1 MHNLFF
7 KNKPV
12 LLVNAMHKA
21 GTHMLT
27 DAIAEAI
34 PLKYNERGIYN
45 HAFSRTWPEAK
56 SEKNTSAQDVIR
68 FLTDEAWPGEI
79 IRGHVEYDEG
89 IAQRL
94 CKGDVLHVLV
104 IRKPLD
110 TLLSLANWW
119 ERHNEIPTVAFTTYQ
134 SIADPEEKLRFLLS
148 GVYNGTQIW
157 PDLVTRLAH
166 YRSWLDD
173 ENTLVLRYEDLLK
186 EPERCAKLLKEHL
199 KMSFNEKR
207 FVKKLAHRGS
217 RTFTR
222 PEDKVFKTLPPEIIE
237 AYKRLGGPELE
248 KDLGYLN

>member
-1 MHNLFF
+1 
-7 KNKPV
+7 
-12 LLVNAMHKA
+12 MHKA

-134 SIADPEEKLRFLLS
+134 SISDAENKLQFLLT
-148 GVYNGTQIW
+148 GGYQGKQIW
-157 PDLVTRLAH
+157 PDLVTRLA
-166 YRSWLDD
+166 YYKNWLDD

-186 EPERCAKLLKEHL
+186 EPKQCASLLSAHL
-199 KMSFNEKR
+199 KMPFNARR